1 MFSFLFVGICQTCPR
16 CKEKFGQKEILKEH
30 MTNNP
35 NCRKDANKGKKKKEK
50 KIRLKEKLEILR
62 QKNKTLS
69 DLSSKKPTIIKITKD
84 RTSSDNTGSGL
95 HHTGGIKI
103 KDFARGL
110 LKEDNVV
117 ESQISTTNSRFV
129 FQNISFVF

>member
-1 MFSFLFVGICQTCPR
+1 
-16 CKEKFGQKEILKEH
+16 

-35 NCRKDANKGKKKKEK
+35 NCRKDANKGKKKTEK

-62 QKNKTLS
+62 QKNKTS

-84 RTSSDNTGSGL
+84 RTSSDNTGNGL
-95 HHTGGIKI
+95 HYKKSSIVGIKI

-117 ESQISTTNSRFV
+117 ENQMWITNSRFV
-129 FQNISFVF
+129 F

>member
-1 MFSFLFVGICQTCPR
+1 MFVFLFVGICQTCPR
-16 CKEKFGQKEILKEH
+16 CKEKFGQEELLKEH

-62 QKNKTLS
+62 HKNKTLS
-69 DLSSKKPTIIKITKD
+69 NLASKKPTIIKITKD
-84 RTSSDNTGSGL
+84 RTSSDSTGIGL
-95 HHTGGIKI
+95 HHKKSSIMGIKI

-110 LKEDNVV
+110 LKEDNVA
-117 ESQISTTNSRFV
+117 ENQISTTNSRFV
-129 FQNISFVF
+129 F

>member
-1 MFSFLFVGICQTCPR
+1 MISFFFQGTCQTCPR

-35 NCRKDANKGKKKKEK
+35 NCRKDANKGKKKKEN

-69 DLSSKKPTIIKITKD
+69 NLASKKPTIIKITKD
-84 RTSSDNTGSGL
+84 RTSSDNTGNGL
-95 HHTGGIKI
+95 QHKKSSTVGIKI

-117 ESQISTTNSRFV
+117 ESQIWTTNSRFV
-129 FQNISFVF
+129 F

>member
-1 MFSFLFVGICQTCPR
+1 
-16 CKEKFGQKEILKEH
+16 

-84 RTSSDNTGSGL
+84 RTSSDNTGNGL
-95 HHTGGIKI
+95 QHKKSSIVGIKI

-117 ESQISTTNSRFV
+117 ESQIWTTNSRFV
-129 FQNISFVF
+129 F

>member
-1 MFSFLFVGICQTCPR
+1 
-16 CKEKFGQKEILKEH
+16 

-84 RTSSDNTGSGL
+84 RTSSVNTGNGL
-95 HHTGGIKI
+95 HHKKSSIVGIKI

>member
-1 MFSFLFVGICQTCPR
+1 
-16 CKEKFGQKEILKEH
+16 

-50 KIRLKEKLEILR
+50 KIRLKENLEILR
-62 QKNKTLS
+62 QKNKTLT

-84 RTSSDNTGSGL
+84 RTSSDNTGNGL
-95 HHTGGIKI
+95 HHKKSNIVGIKI

-117 ESQISTTNSRFV
+117 ESQLSTTNSRFV
-129 FQNISFVF
+129 F

>member
-1 MFSFLFVGICQTCPR
+1 MISFLFEGICQTCPR
-16 CKEKFGQKEILKEH
+16 CKEKFDQKEILKEH

-35 NCRKDANKGKKKKEK
+35 NCRKDANKGKKQKEK

-69 DLSSKKPTIIKITKD
+69 NLASKKPTIIKITKD
-84 RTSSDNTGSGL
+84 KTSSDNTGNGL
-95 HHTGGIKI
+95 DHKKSSTMGIKI

-117 ESQISTTNSRFV
+117 ESQIWTTNSRFV
-129 FQNISFVF
+129 F